1 MRKGTGLAIYGCVI
15 KGEYNADSYHEARK
29 KEGEIDIFM
38 KKNKYNVFSK
48 VIVSQNIENGMVYLI
63 QSSGLG
69 GLEPNTI
76 LLAWPNQWEDDE
88 LKSKRF
94 VNLINHAHTF
104 GHLLTILKPQKEFDN
119 DIKHQGTIDI
129 WSFNF
134 EKGMLLLIAQ
144 ILIKNSHWKRCT
156 ARLFIITSLPEGE
169 SDTMKRVAREY
180 LDRYRLLQEN
190 IYIEVVNVSSALLEQ
205 FT

>member
-1 MRKGTGLAIYGCVI
+1 
-15 KGEYNADSYHEARK
+15 
-29 KEGEIDIFM
+29 M

-88 LKSKRF
+88 LKANRF
-94 VNLINHAHTF
+94 VHMINHSHTF
-104 GHLLTILKPQKEFDN
+104 GHLLTILKPQKAFDN
-119 DIKHQGTIDI
+119 DTKYTGTIDI

-134 EKGMLLLIAQ
+134 EKGMLLLIA
-144 ILIKNSHWKRCT
+144 
-156 ARLFIITSLPEGE
+156 
-169 SDTMKRVAREY
+169 
-180 LDRYRLLQEN
+180 
-190 IYIEVVNVSSALLEQ
+190 
-205 FT
+205 

>member
-15 KGEYNADSYHEARK
+15 KGEYTADAYEEARK
-29 KEGEIDIFM
+29 KESELDAFM
-38 KKNKYNVFSK
+38 KRNKYNVFSK
-48 VIVSQNIENGMVYLI
+48 VVVSQHIENGMVHLI

-76 LLAWPNQWEDDE
+76 VLSWPKQFDHDE
-88 LKSKRF
+88 LKSTRF
-94 VNLINHAHTF
+94 VNLIRHAHTF

-119 DIKHQGTIDI
+119 DIKHAGTIDI

-156 ARLFIITSLPEGE
+156 VRLFLMTSLPENE

-180 LDRYRLLQEN
+180 LSRYRLLQDN
-190 IYIEVVNVSSALLEQ
+190 IYIEVVHVDS
-205 FT
+205 